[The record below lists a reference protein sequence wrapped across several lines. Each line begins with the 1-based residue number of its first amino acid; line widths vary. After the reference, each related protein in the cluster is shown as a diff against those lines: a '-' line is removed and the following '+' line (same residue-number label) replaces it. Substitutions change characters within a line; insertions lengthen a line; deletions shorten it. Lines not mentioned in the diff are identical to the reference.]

1 MKASIVVTLAALLL
15 AHAICVSA
23 ESVFVSQLTSEGAR
37 SNNGPNPFE
46 KKWPFGDNEVTSM
59 GLRQHYLV
67 GYDLKTNYAKNLKLE
82 EIYSPW
88 QVAIRST
95 NHNVTLMGAQSELE
109 AIFPPN
115 VRPDLRDVQAKLA
128 IPPGD
133 VALIEDDIKALQNKI
148 MPKNFQTLP
157 IHSMDFDK
165 DTVLMGTWCSK
176 IYDVNAKATQDEKW
190 VAEIENTYKDAL
202 TTFRTFM
209 KNDNL
214 TIHDIYP
221 YMDGV
226 HASKFNL
233 DNIGTL
239 EAVYDSLMEFRFV
252 YLQQFWSPL
261 ESRRIF
267 STGFTL
273 DLER

>member
-1 MKASIVVTLAALLL
+1 MKASIVVTLLALIL

-37 SNNGPNPFE
+37 SNNGPNAFE

-67 GYDLKTNYAKNLKLE
+67 GYDLKTNYAKDLGLE

-133 VALIEDDIKALQNKI
+133 VELIAEDIKALQNKI

-176 IYDVNAKATQDEKW
+176 IHDINTKAIQDEKW
-190 VAEIENTYKDAL
+190 VAEIENAYKDAL
-202 TTFRTFM
+202 AAFRNFI
-209 KNDNL
+209 KKDNL
-214 TIHDIYP
+214 SVHQIYQ
-221 YMDGV
+221 YMDSV
-226 HASKFNL
+226 YASKFNL
-233 DNIGTL
+233 DDIGTL
-239 EAVYDSLMEFRFV
+239 STVYDDLMKFRFA
-252 YLQQFWSPL
+252 YLEKFWSSI

>member
-1 MKASIVVTLAALLL
+1 MKTSIVVTLSALLL

-37 SNNGPNPFE
+37 SNNGPNAFE

-67 GYDLKTNYAKNLKLE
+67 GYDLKTNYAKNLGLE

-133 VALIEDDIKALQNKI
+133 VELIAEDIKALQNKI

-176 IYDVNAKATQDEKW
+176 IHDINAKAIQDEKW

-202 TTFRTFM
+202 AAFRNFV
-209 KNDNL
+209 KKDNL
-214 TIHDIYP
+214 SVHQIYS
-221 YMDGV
+221 YMDSV
-226 HASKFNL
+226 YASKFNL
-233 DNIGTL
+233 DDIGALST
-239 EAVYDSLMEFRFV
+239 VYDDLMKFRFA
-252 YLQQFWSPL
+252 YLEKFWSSI